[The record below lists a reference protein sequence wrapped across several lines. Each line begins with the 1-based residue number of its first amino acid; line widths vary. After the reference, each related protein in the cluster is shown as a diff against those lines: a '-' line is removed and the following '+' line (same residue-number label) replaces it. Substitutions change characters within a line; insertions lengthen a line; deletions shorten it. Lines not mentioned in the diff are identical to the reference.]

1 MSTWHGTL
9 LVAVLIVAVLGALW
23 TYATAHRLDRLH
35 VRTDAAWLALD
46 SALGRR
52 AVVARAVVLAGTGPG
67 ADPDLASIADR
78 AERASRATR
87 EAAENAL
94 SAALATLSTAQ
105 LSPQAAAE
113 LADAQ
118 ARVLLARRFHNDAVR
133 DALALHR
140 RRSVRL
146 LRLGGTAA
154 APTYFEIAESPLTSS
169 VGPPRRPATRVLLI
183 DEQDQ
188 VCLLRGRAGGAERPP
203 FWFTTGGGVEP
214 GETPRAAGVREVA
227 EETGLTLVAAQLRG
241 PLWWRRSVFVFDG
254 ATIEAEETYFAAAVA
269 NFAPRS
275 GARTELEH
283 RMIDDARWCTA
294 ADIQRLEA
302 AGDNVYPPG
311 LADLLGEAVQL
322 VRAPDAAAPPRA
334 RDIGATGEGGRLR

>member
-67 ADPDLASIADR
+67 ADPDLAAIADR

-188 VCLLRGRAGGAERPP
+188 VCLLRGRAVAERPP